1 MHTARQLTRLLRFVR
16 PFRCFFK
23 ILDRHSGNLAAFLQR
38 HVIGLYGP
46 IKPRCMLL
54 NKRLIYPPLFDH
66 ISKQAVKQ
74 SRVRTRLYRQ
84 MQYTFLACNLARN
97 VDGWCFTR
105 VYEDDARWW
114 QLLSGKSFF
123 LLAAGLAR

>member
-1 MHTARQLTRLLRFVR
+1 
-16 PFRCFFK
+16 
-23 ILDRHSGNLAAFLQR
+23 
-38 HVIGLYGP
+38 
-46 IKPRCMLL
+46 MLL

-97 VDGWCFTR
+97 GDGWCFTR

-114 QLLSGKSFF
+114 QLIIGNSFF
-123 LLAAGLAR
+123 LLAAGLALYVRSEERRGGQECVITCSSGMSQ

>member
-1 MHTARQLTRLLRFVR
+1 MSFFFFFKQKTAYEMRISDWSSDVCSSDLHTARQLTRLLRFVR

-54 NKRLIYPPLFDH
+54 NKRIIYPPLFDH
-66 ISKQAVKQ
+66 ISKQPVKQ
-74 SRVRTRLYRQ
+74 SRVRTRLYRSEESRVGKDSVRKCK
-84 MQYTFLACNLARN
+84 T
-97 VDGWCFTR
+97 GW
-105 VYEDDARWW
+105 
-114 QLLSGKSFF
+114 Q
-123 LLAAGLAR
+123 